1 MEGQPHQVLVDVGS
15 GKRDLGSEA
24 TSMIKVIKK
33 GIEKTRVYLRRVLL
47 ILSTTINSTFSWKIV
62 LQRIPRLVLST

>member
-1 MEGQPHQVLVDVGS
+1 
-15 GKRDLGSEA
+15 
-24 TSMIKVIKK
+24 
-33 GIEKTRVYLRRVLL
+33 VYLRRVLL